1 MVKFIYFQVNQDLA
15 DFMETNDNYATVI
28 YNSERHKTDEFIRT
42 ITIVLECER
51 TPAIGM
57 TTLIDRSGR
66 CIVKCSDFSSCQEVC
81 FDNFS

>member
-1 MVKFIYFQVNQDLA
+1 
-15 DFMETNDNYATVI
+15 METSDNYATVI

-81 FDNFS
+81 FDNFLIKV

>member
-1 MVKFIYFQVNQDLA
+1 
-15 DFMETNDNYATVI
+15 METNDNYATVI

-57 TTLIDRSGR
+57 TTLIDRYGR

-81 FDNFS
+81 FDNFLLKFRFSEKSQKCFMVS